1 MTNNE
6 KIEFYARAY
15 NTIQEIARTAQ
26 NNDDRLKY
34 SEFATAKIDEKIIKW
49 DFTDDQ
55 KNWYRELTRTYF
67 IY

>member
-1 MTNNE
+1 MTNDE
-6 KIEFYARAY
+6 KIEFYASIY
-15 NTIQEIARTAQ
+15 NTIQEMARTAQ
-26 NNDDRLKY
+26 NNNDRLKY
-34 SEFATAKIDEKIIKW
+34 IEFATTEIDEKIIKW